1 MITYDA
7 VVIGLGVM
15 GSAALRS
22 LAARGLRV
30 LGIDRHRPPHALGSS
45 HGRARMIREAYF
57 EHPLYVPLVRHAYDL
72 WGRLEQESGK
82 DLLRLTGGAFIGG
95 EDSDL
100 VSGALESSRLHG
112 ISIDVVDGAELA
124 RLFPAFAR
132 QPGIRAV
139 IERRAGYLSPDR
151 CMEAL
156 LERAAASGAESL
168 VAEVIGWGS
177 EGGRLKVTTDDGDHL
192 TDSLVLAAG
201 PWLPG
206 LANKWRLPLTIERV
220 VQAAFATARPE
231 DHTEESLPVFAWE
244 FEPGRIFYGFPAID
258 GAVKVGLHHGAPVS
272 NPDSAS
278 REVTAA
284 DTDEVGALV
293 RKFLPGVNGP
303 PVEADICFYT
313 KTPDGH
319 FLVDRLPGLDHVLL
333 VSACSGHG
341 FKFAPAIGEIVAD
354 LLVTDTSDFDLS
366 PFSLGRFEGI

>member
-151 CMEAL
+151 CIEAL

-272 NPDSAS
+272 DPDSAS

>member
-272 NPDSAS
+272 DPDSAS

>member
-272 NPDSAS
+272 DPDSAS

-284 DTDEVGALV
+284 DTDEVGALL
-293 RKFLPGVNGP
+293 RKFLPGVDGP

>member
-151 CMEAL
+151 CIEAL

-168 VAEVIGWGS
+168 VAEVVGWGS

-272 NPDSAS
+272 DPDSAS

>member
-72 WGRLEQESGK
+72 WERLEQESGK

-95 EDSDL
+95 EDSEL

-132 QPGIRAV
+132 QSGIRAV

-151 CMEAL
+151 CIEAL
-156 LERAAASGAESL
+156 LERAAACGAESL

-272 NPDSAS
+272 DPDSAS
-278 REVTAA
+278 REVSAA

-293 RKFLPGVNGP
+293 RKFLPGVDGP